1 MKKPTNSSRRFRGG
15 GIGLGSQ
22 GDSEIP
28 RPSDDDTATRHGAEQ
43 AADGS
48 SSAGP
53 HDADNPSEHWYG

>member
-1 MKKPTNSSRRFRGG
+1 MNKPTISSRRFRRDHVGFDR
-15 GIGLGSQ
+15 Q

-28 RPSDDDTATRHGAEQ
+28 RPSDDDTNSRRVAEQ

-48 SSAGP
+48 SSAEP